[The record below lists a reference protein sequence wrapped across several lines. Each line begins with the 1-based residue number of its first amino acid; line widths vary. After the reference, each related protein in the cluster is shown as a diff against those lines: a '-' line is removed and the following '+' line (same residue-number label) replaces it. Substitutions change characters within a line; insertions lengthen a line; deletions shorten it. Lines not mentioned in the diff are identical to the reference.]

1 MVRETTIL
9 LTAVVAL
16 VAFGTLMVYSAA
28 ALNPDA
34 VTELTRQPVYMALGF
49 IAMFIASRFDYRH
62 FKDPILYRGLVFI
75 SLTFLVLVLIPGIG
89 TNVDGGQRWLRLGP
103 AGFQPSEIAKFV
115 LIVWLA
121 VKLTDSRDYMNTF
134 FRGFLPSILIAGLFT
149 ALVLAER
156 DLGVPIVMMSAVFV
170 MLFVAGTRWQYLV
183 ICVMPCLAG
192 ASMLV
197 ALAPHRVARVLA
209 FLDPYE
215 HRDSAGWHL
224 IQSFSAFAQGSIWG
238 RGPGASEQKLGYLP
252 AAHTDFIFAVVG
264 EEFGLAGT
272 LTLVMVFALLLW
284 MGFRIAFNARDRF
297 GSLLAT
303 GIVVSI
309 GVQTVFIMCVTTGLL
324 PTKGLP
330 LPFISYGGTA
340 LIVMMGM
347 AGVLANIG
355 SQAIAPARVRKL
367 VAAPSM

>member
-16 VAFGTLMVYSAA
+16 VLFGTLMVYSAA

-34 VTELTRQPVYMALGF
+34 VTELQRQPVYMGLGF
-49 IAMFIASRFDYRH
+49 IALIIASRFDYRH
-62 FKDPILYRGLVFI
+62 FKDPILYRGLVLFA
-75 SLTFLVLVLIPGIG
+75 LLLLVLVLIPGVG
-89 TNVDGGQRWLRLGP
+89 RNVDGGQRWLRLGP
-103 AGFQPSEIAKFV
+103 VGFQPSELAKFV

-121 VKLTDSRDYMNTF
+121 VKLTDNRDHMQTF
-134 FRGFLPSILIAGLFT
+134 FRGFLPPMVIAGIFT

-156 DLGVPIVMMSAVFV
+156 DLGVPIVMMSATFI
-170 MLFVAGTRWQYLV
+170 MLFVAGTRMQYL
-183 ICVMPCLAG
+183 IMCVMPCLAFG
-192 ASMLV
+192 SILV

-209 FLDPYE
+209 FLNPYE
-215 HRDSAGWHL
+215 HRESAGWHL
-224 IQSFSAFAQGSIWG
+224 IQSFSAFAQGGVFG
-238 RGPGASEQKLGYLP
+238 RGPGAGEQKLGYLP

-264 EEFGLAGT
+264 EEYGLAGT
-272 LTLVMVFALLLW
+272 LSLVALFGLFFW
-284 MGFRIAFNARDRF
+284 MAFRIALNARDRF

-303 GIVVSI
+303 GIVASI
-309 GVQTVFIMCVTTGLL
+309 GMQTVFIMCVTTGLL

-347 AGVLANIG
+347 VGGLANIG
-355 SQAIAPARVRKL
+355 SQATAPEPVRKL
-367 VAAPSM
+367 VPAPAG